1 MGSATMRRSPFTMT
15 SIDRLYREERRQAD
29 ESNANPVWAAMA
41 IGVIVVVILGFLQ
54 ASRDAGMSE
63 RASTYVAIVDLIVS
77 LLVIAFIALV
87 YHELR
92 LMNETWRKWF
102 HWTVL
107 MDVTPEEED
116 AGEVDDNE
124 PSHNPIQGRVID

>member
-1 MGSATMRRSPFTMT
+1 MS
-15 SIDRLYREERRQAD
+15 SIDRLYREERQQAD
-29 ESNANPVWAAMA
+29 ESNANPVWAAMT

-54 ASRDAGMSE
+54 ASRDAETSV
-63 RASTYVAIVDLIVS
+63 RATTYVAIVDLVVS

-107 MDVTPEEED
+107 MDVTPEEDVDE
-116 AGEVDDNE
+116 GEATEME
-124 PSHNPIQGRVID
+124 PYQGRTLGGREGHGPTGQG